1 MNMKTKKSIIRV
13 SKETKIMDLEIKV
26 RLFKIARS
34 KIKKTNKLNK
44 YGLLINYL
52 HASKKHQI

>member
-1 MNMKTKKSIIRV
+1 MKTKKSIIRV

-44 YGLLINYL
+44 YGLLKNHL